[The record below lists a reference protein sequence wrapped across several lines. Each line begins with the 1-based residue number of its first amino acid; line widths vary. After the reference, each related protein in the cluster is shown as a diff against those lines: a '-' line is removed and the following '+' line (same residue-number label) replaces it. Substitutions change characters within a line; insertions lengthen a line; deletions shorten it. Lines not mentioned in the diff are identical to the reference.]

1 LVETPKLAIGR
12 KFATIR
18 AMPAKK
24 PVALPRPMKFDEAMR
39 RLVKLPPPPSGKK
52 AQRKIWRKKKR

>member
-1 LVETPKLAIGR
+1 
-12 KFATIR
+12 
-18 AMPAKK
+18 MPAAK
-24 PVALPRPMKFDEAMR
+24 PVRLKRPLEFEDAMR